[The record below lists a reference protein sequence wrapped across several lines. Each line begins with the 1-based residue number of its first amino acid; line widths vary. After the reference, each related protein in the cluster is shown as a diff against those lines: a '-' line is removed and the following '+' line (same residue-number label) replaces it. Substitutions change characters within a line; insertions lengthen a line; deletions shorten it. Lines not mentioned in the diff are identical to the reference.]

1 MQDYYNMNQ
10 TTLSIALDYQPEEH
24 HSARYINQ
32 LVESLKLKYDYQ
44 FGRPREYNLGTMLKL
59 VLLAYSYGI
68 FSSRK
73 IERFARENK
82 PAGWLIADQIPSY
95 RTICRFRISDEL
107 ATLTTDSLS
116 QLTQYLRQNGM
127 IDDVSFIDGTKILAD
142 ANKYSFVWKKN
153 TIRFDKMNREKLVD
167 LLGELHGAKIVGEI
181 PAGSELTPELLDI
194 MISKVEDH
202 LVVLNE
208 TVEATKQVSP
218 NPAKQQRRTVKSQKR
233 KLDKRRDKMREHQA
247 QQAIYDQRNSYS
259 KTDHDATFMRVK
271 EDPMQ
276 NGQLKPAYNVQIAT
290 SNQFI
295 TGYRLFQNPTD
306 TRTLQ
311 PFIEHLK
318 ANNVLG
324 HTIVADAG
332 YGSESNYRY
341 LEDEFGQHTV
351 LIPYGTM
358 LKDNSRKWKSDDRKV
373 MNWDYYEADDYYV
386 DSKGVRF
393 NFKSYRKRTVKYG
406 FIRDFKEYVAE
417 KLDENQNVVSEAL
430 TPKGNLRRIQV
441 NSAWE
446 YFKAKQR
453 DLLSTSQTAAIYAQ
467 RKIDVEPIF
476 GKMKASLRFHRFSVR
491 GLDRV
496 RKEAG
501 IVIMALN
508 IRKLVTLVA
517 NPKSKRI
524 GRETKDRFL
533 VLFHYKETSYVTAS
547 WGFCN

>member
-44 FGRPREYNLGTMLKL
+44 FGRPREYNLGSMLKL
-59 VLLAYSYGI
+59 VLLAYCYGI

-167 LLGELHGAKIVGEI
+167 LLGELHEAKIVGEI

-247 QQAIYDQRNSYS
+247 QQAIYGQRNSYS
-259 KTDHDATFMRVK
+259 KTDYDATFMRVK

-358 LKDNSRKWKSDDRKV
+358 LK
-373 MNWDYYEADDYYV
+373 
-386 DSKGVRF
+386 
-393 NFKSYRKRTVKYG
+393 
-406 FIRDFKEYVAE
+406 EYIAE
-417 KLDENQNVVSEAL
+417 KYDENHQLIAAAL
-430 TPKGNLRRIQV
+430 TPKGYFKRIYV
-441 NSAWE
+441 NENWE
-446 YFKAKQR
+446 YFKSKQR
-453 DLLSTSQTAAIYAQ
+453 ELLSAPETGQIYAQ
-467 RKIDVEPIF
+467 RKIDVEPVF
-476 GKMKASLRFHRFSVR
+476 GKMKASLHFNRFSVR
-491 GLDRV
+491 GFDKV
-496 RKEAG
+496 TKEAG
-501 IVIMALN
+501 IVILALN
-508 IRKLVTLVA
+508 IMKLVTVGTSFK
-517 NPKSKRI
+517 NQRRKQM
-524 GRETKDRFL
+524 GRETKIRFL
-533 VLFHYKETSYVTAS
+533 VPFAYTEASYVTAS
-547 WGFCN
+547 LFIMVLCRFVFVDFSYYFECFFF